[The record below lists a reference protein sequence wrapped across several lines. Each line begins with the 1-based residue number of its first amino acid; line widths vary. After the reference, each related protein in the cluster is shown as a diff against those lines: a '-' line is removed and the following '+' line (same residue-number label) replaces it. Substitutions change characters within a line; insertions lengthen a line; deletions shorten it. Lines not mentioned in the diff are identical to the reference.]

1 MEDSVRRSNQLVLA
15 GVAFF
20 VVGVVI
26 VLLLARDDGGG
37 SSGGS
42 DTTPVLVAKSDIASG
57 TKGSDAIANVE
68 VKQVKLSEK
77 QATALTAPSQLS
89 NSRITASFA
98 KGEQILQSGVTP
110 ALASVEAPKGFEA
123 VPVRVPFVG
132 GGAGYIGPGDYVN
145 VYQVY
150 PGVVTAAN
158 ASPDAPTPTLPYSTP
173 RTELL
178 LTKILVL
185 DVNTQIA
192 ALGGG
197 ATTPTTLSVQ
207 TRPTEASS
215 VSAPTIVVLALKTA
229 DAEKVIFGSQTDNL
243 LLYVTKVDKD
253 GTPAGPTPGED
264 YLTILQQ
271 EANDALAASG
281 GS

>member
-1 MEDSVRRSNQLVLA
+1 MRRSNQLVLA

-37 SSGGS
+37 SSSGGTDS
-42 DTTPVLVAKSDIASG
+42 TPVLVAKENIDSG
-57 TKGSDAIANVE
+57 TKGSDAIAKVE
-68 VKQVKLSEK
+68 VRQVKLSEK
-77 QATALTAPSQLS
+77 QPTALTSPSQLS
-89 NSRITASFA
+89 NGRITASFA
-98 KGEQILQSGVTP
+98 KGEQILQTGVTP
-110 ALASVEAPKGFEA
+110 ALASVEAPKGYEA

-132 GGAGYIGPGDYVN
+132 GGAGYIAPGDYVN

-158 ASPDAPTPTLPYSTP
+158 AAPDAPTPTLPYSTP

-192 ALGGG
+192 SLAGQS
-197 ATTPTTLSVQ
+197 TPTTLSVQ
-207 TRPTEASS
+207 TRPGEASS

-229 DAEKVIFGSQTDNL
+229 DVEKVIFGSQTDNL
-243 LLYVTKVDKD
+243 ILYLTKVDKD

-271 EANDALAASG
+271 EANDALAAAG